1 MRNVLT
7 LLAAIGTFSLL
18 SAGCRED
25 APPKPPTEPER
36 ETNLPGDSNSGST
49 GPVTVRHFKHGNEQ
63 KIPVDRTDEI
73 VSAAEA
79 LFASCSDRSRRLVLE
94 ENWTKLLSGD
104 CLLIAYTPP
113 KSLDTKAKAG
123 IQVGALLVPLD
134 GAGGWGES
142 ILARDAE
149 RIQAPF
155 TQYDTVLL
163 EKLKTHL

>member
-1 MRNVLT
+1 MKNVVT
-7 LLAAIGTFSLL
+7 LLIAVGAFSLL
-18 SAGCRED
+18 SAGCREG
-25 APPKPPTEPER
+25 APPEPPTEPER

-49 GPVTVRHFKHGNEQ
+49 GPVRVRHFKLGNEQ

-73 VSAAEA
+73 VATAEA

-94 ENWTKLLSGD
+94 ENWTALLSGD

-123 IQVGALLVPLD
+123 IQVSALLVPLD
-134 GAGGWGES
+134 DAGGWGES

-155 TQYDTVLL
+155 TQYDTALL
-163 EKLKTHL
+163 DKLKTLL